1 MGYRVIIALLLLP
14 ILPLK
19 AQINVG
25 IATGPHVHWAAI
37 GVETD
42 PIDIKDQLVDLDITA
57 RIYAAPFDRFEQKY
71 FAGPQILLF
80 KNPSS
85 GFNIYGASNVSL
97 KKTPW
102 NWDWGLLSGLGA
114 RYTIKRY
121 TLFLEYQS
129 NIDFARGPYN
139 SIVVE
144 GVEIGLMFGVGISLN

>member
-19 AQINVG
+19 AQVNVG
-25 IATGPHVHWAAI
+25 IATSHIHRAAL
-37 GVETD
+37 GVETNTITL
-42 PIDIKDQLVDLDITA
+42 PQSALKNMPFTA
-57 RIYAAPFDRFEQKY
+57 RCYAAPFDRLEQKY

-85 GFNIYGASNVSL
+85 GFNLYAASNVSL

-114 RYTIKRY
+114 RCRIKRY
-121 TLFLEYQS
+121 TLFLEYQT
-129 NIDFARGPYN
+129 NVDIARGQTTPL
-139 SIVVE
+139 IIE
-144 GVEIGLMFGVGISLN
+144 GTETGLMFGVSKSF